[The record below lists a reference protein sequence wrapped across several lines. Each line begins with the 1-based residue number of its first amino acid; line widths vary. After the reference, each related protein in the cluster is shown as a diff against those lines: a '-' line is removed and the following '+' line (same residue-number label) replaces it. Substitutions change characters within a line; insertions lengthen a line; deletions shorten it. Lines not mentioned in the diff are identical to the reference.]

1 MAWALP
7 GFSTQ
12 LSTDLLN
19 FIMAWSCSKH
29 GRSAEVCLILVK
41 TWERVYKNRYLL
53 TGGQL
58 FQAETSIK
66 MFSGV
71 SGVVFNFKISF
82 MWFLHLVLDN
92 KTSII
97 YILTW
102 SDTACKTYNS
112 ILLEC
117 NRFIVRKLGNWK
129 HYVKKH
135 NSVFSDQ
142 IPICLK
148 LSGHD
153 FHILALVISIFYP
166 IAQLNYQV
174 IFFSLYRLFCSVWF
188 FVLRLFFVV
197 VVIVLSWSPS
207 EILSISHTEFTSIV
221 FWSARSEVLFPCL
234 FSLNL
239 TTLINPYPKFY

>member
-1 MAWALP
+1 MAQTVQQWIFL
-7 GFSTQ
+7 
-12 LSTDLLN
+12 LST
-19 FIMAWSCSKH
+19 FC
-29 GRSAEVCLILVK
+29 RSAEVCLILVK
-41 TWERVYKNRYLL
+41 TWERVYKKRYLL

-102 SDTACKTYNS
+102 SDTTCKTYNS

-117 NRFIVRKLGNWK
+117 NSFIVRKLGNWK

-166 IAQLNYQV
+166 IVQLNYQV
-174 IFFSLYRLFCSVWF
+174 IFFFLPYIGC
-188 FVLRLFFVV
+188 FVLFGFLFWGCLLLLLSLFLVGHRLRFSPYLTLSSHLLCSDLPDQKFSSHAFFPW
-197 VVIVLSWSPS
+197 IWQLS
-207 EILSISHTEFTSIV
+207 SIHTPNSIKY
-221 FWSARSEVLFPCL
+221 
-234 FSLNL
+234 FSF
-239 TTLINPYPKFY
+239 IRA